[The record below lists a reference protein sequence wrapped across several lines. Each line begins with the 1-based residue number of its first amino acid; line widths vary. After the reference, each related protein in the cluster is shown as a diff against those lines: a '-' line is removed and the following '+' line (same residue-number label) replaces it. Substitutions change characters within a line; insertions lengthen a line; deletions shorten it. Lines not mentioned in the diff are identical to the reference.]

1 MKVKKFL
8 IYIFFIFL
16 IISFTSCNREE
27 KNKKENHKKTTKVQ
41 KIKEVKK
48 KIPLLK
54 VGSKIYYEKDF
65 LEFLSDNLG
74 DNYKNLN
81 LSKKIMSSLFNQFID
96 EIVLYT
102 YAKKTGIIISP
113 NEIKYYLKKN
123 KITTNAENIKQ
134 TLIRKIFIEKLFSIK
149 LSEIKVTDKEAQSYY
164 YKHLKLFRRPAEIS
178 LSQIVVDNEKEAL
191 KIKAELEKNVS
202 LFPEL
207 AKKYSKGPRAKE
219 GGDMGYFSKGELPK
233 DIEKV
238 VFNLNPGEI
247 SQVVKSPYGY
257 HIFLVKKKKRKRLLA
272 FKNVVDLI
280 KLRIKE
286 ERSKKIIDQIKKEAR
301 KSIKVTILNNKY
313 FSDINQIAQNPQNN
327 KKNIQKENK

>member
-1 MKVKKFL
+1 MKVKNFL

-16 IISFTSCNREE
+16 IISFTSCTKE
-27 KNKKENHKKTTKVQ
+27 KNKKKDLIKSTKVQ

-54 VGSKIYYEKDF
+54 VDSKVYYEKDF

-81 LSKKIMSSLFNQFID
+81 LSKKVMNSLFKQFID

-102 YAKKTGIIISP
+102 YAKKAGIIISP

-123 KITTNAENIKQ
+123 KITTNAKNIKQ

-207 AKKYSKGPRAKE
+207 AKKYSKGPRAKD

-238 VFNLNPGEI
+238 VFNLNRGEI

-286 ERSKKIIDQIKKEAR
+286 EKSKKIIDQIKKEAH
-301 KSIKVTILNNKY
+301 SNIKVTILNNKY
-313 FSDINQIAQNPQNN
+313 STNINQMPQNPQNN
-327 KKNIQKENK
+327 KNIQKENK